1 MALLKSIATQ
11 YGINATYWNIFS
23 INEDFKNKS
32 IEVVI
37 NGFATKENRDNDCDA
52 IAWSNLTFS
61 GGEYIKDVTRKAV
74 YESLKTTAFIN
85 SLDD

>member
-11 YGINATYWNIFS
+11 YGIDANYWNIFS
-23 INEDFKNKS
+23 IHEDFKNKS

-37 NGFATKENRDNDCDA
+37 NGFVTKENRDNDCDA

-61 GGEYIKDVTRKAV
+61 GDEYIKDVTREQI
-74 YESLKTTAFIN
+74 YLSLKAKDFVDSTDI
-85 SLDD
+85 